1 MSKRID
7 LHRSV
12 DLGRRNCIKERRG
25 GEKKKR
31 AGCVIRVCT
40 FPEILTLMVQLP
52 LGSGI
57 ESRLL
62 WRGVVSTNH
71 SYWITFKLFKG
82 FS

>member
-40 FPEILTLMVQLP
+40 FPEILALMVQLP

-57 ESRLL
+57 QSRLL
-62 WRGVVSTNH
+62 WRGVKPSNH
-71 SYWITFKLFKG
+71 SYWIAFKVFYG
-82 FS
+82 SC

>member
-40 FPEILTLMVQLP
+40 FSEIFALMVLQL
-52 LGSGI
+52 
-57 ESRLL
+57 
-62 WRGVVSTNH
+62 
-71 SYWITFKLFKG
+71 LFQEFNQDSDGEVLVYMSKDAV
-82 FS
+82 FWYNLDSDKI

>member
-1 MSKRID
+1 MSILVDVIASKKEEGVKR
-7 LHRSV
+7 
-12 DLGRRNCIKERRG
+12 
-25 GEKKKR
+25 KKR